1 LHVIKEFGFTLN
13 LKECKFAQSHF
24 KYVGHIIR
32 CGEQKPD
39 PERVATVKDMKV
51 PATKRQVRRL
61 IGFFSYF
68 LDYIKNFAEI
78 AKPLTDLIGKRVLSK
93 LPWGEEEN
101 MAF

>member
-32 CGEQKPD
+32 CGERKPD

-68 LDYIKNFAEI
+68 PDYIKNFAEI
-78 AKPLTDLIGKRVLSK
+78 ASQKLTTTGQQSK
-93 LPWGEEEN
+93 KKHLLLFGL
-101 MAF
+101 